1 MDAPLPLSTPAP
13 DESDAKQQPPD
24 ESRATEE
31 KLACVQLSGV
41 LVALGVVIA
50 AMTAPTV
57 AVGAV
62 AGMGVCLTG
71 FSVAAMLDA

>member
-24 ESRATEE
+24 ESRATE

-71 FSVAAMLDA
+71 LSVAAMLDA